1 MKLYAKQK
9 FEIYAKKNAK
19 QKFAFHHQRN
29 DFNNSFTSWF
39 IIKGSR
45 TIAPHPSK
53 KKKKKKKL
61 PPTPKLTLSQSQT
74 LTEWQFLSGATV
86 WLPPSLKPTLILT

>member
-53 KKKKKKKL
+53 KKKKKKKC
-61 PPTPKLTLSQSQT
+61 PQPQNKTKAKAKTKPSDNFCRGQ
-74 LTEWQFLSGATV
+74 LSGC
-86 WLPPSLKPTLILT
+86 PHP

>member
-1 MKLYAKQK
+1 MKSYAKQK

-45 TIAPHPSK
+45 TIAPHPPK
-53 KKKKKKKL
+53 KKKKKKNC
-61 PPTPKLTLSQSQT
+61 PQPQN
-74 LTEWQFLSGATV
+74 
-86 WLPPSLKPTLILT
+86 